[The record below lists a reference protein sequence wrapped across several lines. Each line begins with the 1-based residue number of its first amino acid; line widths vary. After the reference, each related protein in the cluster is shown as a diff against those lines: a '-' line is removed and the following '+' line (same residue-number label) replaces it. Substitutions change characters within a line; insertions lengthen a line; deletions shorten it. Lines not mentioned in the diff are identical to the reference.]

1 MYSAAWCGI
10 CKKANEYFKANNIKY
25 KEYDIDKSSKG
36 KRILKKLGAKGVP
49 VILVGDKHLNGFSV
63 ML

>member
-1 MYSAAWCGI
+1 MYCAAWCGI

-36 KRILKKLGAKGVP
+36 KRILKKLGA
-49 VILVGDKHLNGFSV
+49 
-63 ML
+63 